1 MAYSAIAV
9 ANAFIEKANERGI
22 RDLSPMKLQKLVFF
36 AHSWMLAL
44 SGKPLI
50 KEPVKAWKYGPVI
63 DSVYHEFKSYGSRN
77 IVSLGT
83 EFEGLDSD
91 DVFDMK
97 YTIPK
102 LPKNDEHA
110 NAIINAILDTYGN
123 RTATY
128 LSNLTHESGS
138 AWAVT
143 RKLHCDG
150 GVREFVIPNEI
161 IKETTIKKLKID

>member
-22 RDLSPMKLQKLVFF
+22 HDLSPMKLQKLVFF

-44 SGKPLI
+44 SGVPLI
-50 KEPVKAWKYGPVI
+50 KECVKAWKYGPVI

-77 IVSLGT
+77 ITSLGT

-102 LPKNDEHA
+102 IPKSDAHA
-110 NAIINAILDTYGN
+110 IAIIDAILDTYGS
-123 RTATY
+123 RSATS
-128 LSNLTHESGS
+128 LSNLTHEPGS
-138 AWAVT
+138 AWAIT
-143 RKLHCDG
+143 RSKHRDG
-150 GVREFVIPNEI
+150 EIREFIIPDDV